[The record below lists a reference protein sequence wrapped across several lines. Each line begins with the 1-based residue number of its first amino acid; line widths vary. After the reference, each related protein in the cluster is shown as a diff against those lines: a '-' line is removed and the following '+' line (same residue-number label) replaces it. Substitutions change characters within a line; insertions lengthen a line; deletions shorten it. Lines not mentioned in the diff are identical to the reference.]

1 MNPLSLALAGIIAYL
16 LGSIPFGV
24 IFGHLF
30 KGVDVRSGGSKH
42 MGALNTWRM
51 VGFLP
56 AILVAFG
63 DMGKALVAIK
73 MAEALD
79 PTGWAMPVAGAMA
92 VVGHCWPIYVGFRGG
107 VGIASGMAMIFYL
120 APLPA
125 LVTVAIWGVWVAILR
140 HFPRSQAAIALTT
153 PFVLWAF
160 HSPPQVLLLGILAGG
175 VIFLRH
181 IPELQR
187 ETLTRSLK

>member
-1 MNPLSLALAGIIAYL
+1 MNLLRVALAGIIAYL

-30 KGVDVRSGGSKH
+30 KGTDARSGGSKH

-56 AILVAFG
+56 AVLVGFG

-73 MAEALD
+73 TAQALD
-79 PTGWAMPVAGAMA
+79 PPGWAMPVAGAMA

-107 VGIASGMAMIFYL
+107 
-120 APLPA
+120 
-125 LVTVAIWGVWVAILR
+125 
-140 HFPRSQAAIALTT
+140 
-153 PFVLWAF
+153 
-160 HSPPQVLLLGILAGG
+160 
-175 VIFLRH
+175 
-181 IPELQR
+181 
-187 ETLTRSLK
+187 

>member
-1 MNPLSLALAGIIAYL
+1 
-16 LGSIPFGV
+16 
-24 IFGHLF
+24 
-30 KGVDVRSGGSKH
+30 

-51 VGFLP
+51 VGLLP
-56 AILVAFG
+56 AVLVAFG
-63 DMGKALVAIK
+63 DMAKALLAIK
-73 MAEALD
+73 IAQFLD

-120 APLPA
+120 APRAA

-140 HFPRSQAAIALTT
+140 HFPRSQAAIAVTA

-160 HSPPQVLLLGILAGG
+160 HSPPQALLLGSLAGG

-181 IPELQR
+181 IPELKR
-187 ETLTRSLK
+187 ETFTRGLR